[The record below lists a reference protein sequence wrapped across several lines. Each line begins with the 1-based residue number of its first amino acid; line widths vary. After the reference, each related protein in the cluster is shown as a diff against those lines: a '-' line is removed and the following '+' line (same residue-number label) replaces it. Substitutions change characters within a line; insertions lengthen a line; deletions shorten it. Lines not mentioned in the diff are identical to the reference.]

1 METTT
6 SKTVFIEYSSA
17 RQGQHFMTV
26 VQTMNHERVIVGRI
40 YREYNPETKK
50 TYYRAYD
57 FQGNQIF
64 GNGFDITELKN
75 KFKKSGK
82 FMAEMSLAVR
92 KQARQVN
99 SKLPNE
105 HKALR
110 VNDINTIR
118 DKKAGKEKENTKDKE
133 KMKASEKTKL
143 NQMEKEQ
150 DDKNHVQYK
159 DLGKVIDA
167 EQGIN
172 KSHEVSESN
181 SNPESTNQD
190 GKGDQFQEDEKS
202 EREMELEDIRANNDD
217 REQDIDGPD
226 QDIDL

>member
-40 YREYNPETKK
+40 YRDYNPETKK

-57 FQGNQIF
+57 FAGNQVF
-64 GNGFDITELKN
+64 VNCFDISELKN

-82 FMAEMSLAVR
+82 FLAEVSLATR

-99 SKLPNE
+99 LKLPNDQ
-105 HKALR
+105 KVSR
-110 VNDINTIR
+110 INDIKSIR
-118 DKKAGKEKENTKDKE
+118 DKKTDKE
-133 KMKASEKTKL
+133 KLKTKDQEKVSEKTKL

-150 DDKNHVQYK
+150 DEKNHVQYK
-159 DLGKVIDA
+159 DLGNVIDK
-167 EQGIN
+167 EQENN
-172 KSHEVSESN
+172 KSHDILESTP
-181 SNPESTNQD
+181 NPENTSQA
-190 GKGDQFQEDEKS
+190 DQEDQSQEDEKS
-202 EREMELEDIRANNDD
+202 DREMELAEIREDNDD
-217 REQDIDGPD
+217 RAQDMDGPD